1 MNSRYTQILS
11 DQDKQIIIPK
21 LVSYV
26 PKPKDKDYE
35 IGYIK
40 RYFAQK
46 ANDEASPILEISPP
60 SFKKISNSPYYNTT
74 SIRWKINGLIESQ
87 GHIIGV
93 KQANSNSILRGC
105 KDLKNL
111 KNYLLNTQQFYKI

>member
-1 MNSRYTQILS
+1 MNNRYTQILS
-11 DQDKQIIIPK
+11 EQDKQIIIPQ

-35 IGYIK
+35 VGYIK

-46 ANDEASPILEISPP
+46 VNDEASPIVEVSQTY
-60 SFKKISNSPYYNTT
+60 FTKISNSPYFNST
-74 SIRWKINGLIESQ
+74 SIRWKITGLLESQ

-111 KNYLLNTQQFYKI
+111 KNYLLNTQQFYKR

>member
-1 MNSRYTQILS
+1 MNERYNQILS
-11 DQDKQIIIPK
+11 NEGKQIRIPN
-21 LVSYV
+21 LNSYV

-46 ANDEASPILEISPP
+46 VNDESSPIVEISTT
-60 SFKKISNSPYYNTT
+60 SYQNLSNSPYYNRTD
-74 SIRWKINGLIESQ
+74 IRWKISGLLESR

>member
-1 MNSRYTQILS
+1 MNNRYTQILS
-11 DQDKQIIIPK
+11 EQDKQIIIPK

-35 IGYIK
+35 VGYIK

-46 ANDEASPILEISPP
+46 VNDEASPIVEVSQTY
-60 SFKKISNSPYYNTT
+60 FTKISNSPYFNST
-74 SIRWKINGLIESQ
+74 SIRWKISGLLESQ

-111 KNYLLNTQQFYKI
+111 KNYLLNTQQFYKR

>member
-111 KNYLLNTQQFYKI
+111 KNYLLNTQQFYKS

>member
-1 MNSRYTQILS
+1 MNNRYTQILS
-11 DQDKQIIIPK
+11 EQDKQIIIPQ

-35 IGYIK
+35 VGYIK

-46 ANDEASPILEISPP
+46 VNDEASPIVEVSQTY
-60 SFKKISNSPYYNTT
+60 FTKISNSPYYNST
-74 SIRWKINGLIESQ
+74 SIRWKISGLLESQ

-111 KNYLLNTQQFYKI
+111 KNYLLNTQQFYKR

>member
-1 MNSRYTQILS
+1 MNERYNQILS
-11 DQDKQIIIPK
+11 NEGKQIRIPN
-21 LVSYV
+21 LNSYV

-46 ANDEASPILEISPP
+46 VNDESSPIVEISAT
-60 SFKKISNSPYYNTT
+60 SYQNLSNSPYYNRTD
-74 SIRWKINGLIESQ
+74 IRWKISGLLESR

-111 KNYLLNTQQFYKI
+111 KNYLLNTQQFYKS

>member
-1 MNSRYTQILS
+1 MNNRYNELLFE
-11 DQDKQIIIPK
+11 QDKQITIPN
-21 LVSYV
+21 LRSFL
-26 PKPKDKDYE
+26 PTPKDKDYE
-35 IGYIK
+35 VGYIK

-46 ANDEASPILEISPP
+46 VNDETSPIVEISAT
-60 SFKKISNSPYYNTT
+60 SYQNLSNSPYYNRT
-74 SIRWKINGLIESQ
+74 SIRWKISGLLESQ

-111 KNYLLNTQQFYKI
+111 KNYLLNTQQFYKS

>member
-1 MNSRYTQILS
+1 MNNRYTQILS
-11 DQDKQIIIPK
+11 EQDKQIIIPQ

-35 IGYIK
+35 VGYIK
-40 RYFAQK
+40 RYFTQK
-46 ANDEASPILEISPP
+46 VNDEASPIVEVSQTY
-60 SFKKISNSPYYNTT
+60 FTKISTSPYYNST
-74 SIRWKINGLIESQ
+74 SIRWKISGLLESQ

-111 KNYLLNTQQFYKI
+111 KNYLLNTQQFYKR

>member
-74 SIRWKINGLIESQ
+74 SIRWKISGLLESQ

-111 KNYLLNTQQFYKI
+111 KNYLLNLLQFYKS

>member
-11 DQDKQIIIPK
+11 EQDKQIIIPK

-35 IGYIK
+35 VGYIK

-46 ANDEASPILEISPP
+46 VNDEASPIVEVSPTY
-60 SFKKISNSPYYNTT
+60 FTKISNSPYFNST
-74 SIRWKINGLIESQ
+74 SIRWKITGLLESQ

-93 KQANSNSILRGC
+93 KQSNSNSILRGC

-111 KNYLLNTQQFYKI
+111 KNYLLNTQQFYKR

>member
-74 SIRWKINGLIESQ
+74 SIRWKISGLLESQ

-111 KNYLLNTQQFYKI
+111 KNYLLNTQQFYKS

>member
-74 SIRWKINGLIESQ
+74 SIRWKIRGLLESK

-111 KNYLLNTQQFYKI
+111 KNYLLNTQQFYKS

>member
-1 MNSRYTQILS
+1 MNNRYTQILS
-11 DQDKQIIIPK
+11 EQDKQIIIPK

-35 IGYIK
+35 VGYIK

-46 ANDEASPILEISPP
+46 VNDEASPIVEVSQTY
-60 SFKKISNSPYYNTT
+60 FTKISNSPYFNST
-74 SIRWKINGLIESQ
+74 SIRWKITGLLESQ

-111 KNYLLNTQQFYKI
+111 KNYLLNTQQFYKR

>member
-1 MNSRYTQILS
+1 MNNRYTQILS
-11 DQDKQIIIPK
+11 EQDKQIIIPQ

-35 IGYIK
+35 VGYIK

-46 ANDEASPILEISPP
+46 VNDEASPIVEVSQTY
-60 SFKKISNSPYYNTT
+60 FTKISNSPYFNST
-74 SIRWKINGLIESQ
+74 SIRWKITGLLESQ

-111 KNYLLNTQQFYKI
+111 KNYLLNTQQFYKS

>member
-11 DQDKQIIIPK
+11 EQDKQIIIPK

-35 IGYIK
+35 VGYIK

-46 ANDEASPILEISPP
+46 VNDEASPIVEVSQTY
-60 SFKKISNSPYYNTT
+60 FTKISNSPYFNST
-74 SIRWKINGLIESQ
+74 SIRWKIAGLLESQ

-93 KQANSNSILRGC
+93 KQSNSNSILRGC

-111 KNYLLNTQQFYKI
+111 KNYLLNTQQFYKR

>member
-1 MNSRYTQILS
+1 MNERYNQILS
-11 DQDKQIIIPK
+11 NEGKQIRIPN
-21 LVSYV
+21 LNSYV

-46 ANDEASPILEISPP
+46 VNDESSPIVEISAT
-60 SFKKISNSPYYNTT
+60 SYQNLSNSPYYNRT
-74 SIRWKINGLIESQ
+74 SIRWKISGLLESQ

>member
-1 MNSRYTQILS
+1 MNERYNQILS
-11 DQDKQIIIPK
+11 DSGKTISINS

-26 PKPKDKDYE
+26 PKPKQKDYE

-46 ANDEASPILEISPP
+46 VNDEMSPIIEISGN
-60 SFKKISNSPYYNTT
+60 SFQKLSNSPYYTTT
-74 SIRWKINGLIESQ
+74 SIRWKISGLLESK

-105 KDLKNL
+105 KDIRNL
-111 KNYLLNTQQFYKI
+111 KNYLLNTQQFYKS

>member
-1 MNSRYTQILS
+1 MNERYNQILS
-11 DQDKQIIIPK
+11 NEGKQIRIPN
-21 LVSYV
+21 LNSYV

-46 ANDEASPILEISPP
+46 VNDESSPIVEISTT
-60 SFKKISNSPYYNTT
+60 SYQNLSNSPYYNRTD
-74 SIRWKINGLIESQ
+74 IRWKISGLLESR

-111 KNYLLNTQQFYKI
+111 KNYLLNTQQFYKS

>member
-46 ANDEASPILEISPP
+46 ANDEDSPILEISPP

>member
-46 ANDEASPILEISPP
+46 ANDEASPILEISSP

-111 KNYLLNTQQFYKI
+111 KNYLLNTQQFYKS

>member
-1 MNSRYTQILS
+1 MNNRYTQILS
-11 DQDKQIIIPK
+11 EQDKQIIIPQ

-35 IGYIK
+35 VGYIK

-46 ANDEASPILEISPP
+46 VNDEASPIVEVSPTY
-60 SFKKISNSPYYNTT
+60 FTKISNSPYYNST
-74 SIRWKINGLIESQ
+74 SIRWKISGLLESQ

-111 KNYLLNTQQFYKI
+111 KNYLLNTQQFYKR

>member
-1 MNSRYTQILS
+1 MNERYNQILS
-11 DQDKQIIIPK
+11 NEGKQIRIPN
-21 LVSYV
+21 LNSYV

-46 ANDEASPILEISPP
+46 VNDESSPIVEISAT
-60 SFKKISNSPYYNTT
+60 SYQNLSNSPYYNRT
-74 SIRWKINGLIESQ
+74 SIRWKISGLLESR

-111 KNYLLNTQQFYKI
+111 KNYLLNTQQFYKR

>member
-1 MNSRYTQILS
+1 MNERYNQILS
-11 DQDKQIIIPK
+11 NEGKQIRIPN
-21 LVSYV
+21 LNSYV

-46 ANDEASPILEISPP
+46 VNDESSPIVEISAT
-60 SFKKISNSPYYNTT
+60 SYQNLSNSPYYNRT
-74 SIRWKINGLIESQ
+74 SIRWKISGLLESR

-111 KNYLLNTQQFYKI
+111 KNYLLNTQQFYKS

>member
-1 MNSRYTQILS
+1 
-11 DQDKQIIIPK
+11 

-35 IGYIK
+35 VGYIK

-46 ANDEASPILEISPP
+46 VNDEASPIVEVSQTY
-60 SFKKISNSPYYNTT
+60 FTKISNSPYFNST
-74 SIRWKINGLIESQ
+74 SIRWKITGLLESQ

-111 KNYLLNTQQFYKI
+111 KNYLLNTQQFYKR

>member
-1 MNSRYTQILS
+1 MNNRYTQILS
-11 DQDKQIIIPK
+11 EQDKQIIIPQ

-35 IGYIK
+35 VGYIK

-46 ANDEASPILEISPP
+46 VNDEASPIVEVSQTYFI
-60 SFKKISNSPYYNTT
+60 KISNSPYYNST
-74 SIRWKINGLIESQ
+74 SIRWKISGLLESQ

-111 KNYLLNTQQFYKI
+111 KNYLLNTQQFYKR

>member
-1 MNSRYTQILS
+1 MNERYNQILS
-11 DQDKQIIIPK
+11 NEGKQIRIPN
-21 LVSYV
+21 LNSYV

-46 ANDEASPILEISPP
+46 VNDESSPIVEISTT
-60 SFKKISNSPYYNTT
+60 SYQNLSNSPYYNRTD
-74 SIRWKINGLIESQ
+74 IRWKISGLLESR

-111 KNYLLNTQQFYKI
+111 KNYLLNTQQFYKR

>member
-1 MNSRYTQILS
+1 MNERYNQILS
-11 DQDKQIIIPK
+11 NEGKQIRIPN
-21 LVSYV
+21 LNSYV
-26 PKPKDKDYE
+26 PKPKDYE

-46 ANDEASPILEISPP
+46 VNDESSPIVEISTT
-60 SFKKISNSPYYNTT
+60 SYQNLSNSPYYNRTD
-74 SIRWKINGLIESQ
+74 IRWKISGLLESR

-111 KNYLLNTQQFYKI
+111 KNYLLNTQQFYKS

>member
-1 MNSRYTQILS
+1 MNNRYTQILS
-11 DQDKQIIIPK
+11 EQDKQIIIPK

-35 IGYIK
+35 VGYIK

-46 ANDEASPILEISPP
+46 VNDEASPIVEVSQTY
-60 SFKKISNSPYYNTT
+60 FTKISNSPYYNST
-74 SIRWKINGLIESQ
+74 SIRWKISGLLESQ

-111 KNYLLNTQQFYKI
+111 KNYLLNTQQFYKR

>member
-1 MNSRYTQILS
+1 MNNRYTQILS
-11 DQDKQIIIPK
+11 EQDKQIIIPQ

-35 IGYIK
+35 VGYIK

-46 ANDEASPILEISPP
+46 VNDEASPIVEVSQTY
-60 SFKKISNSPYYNTT
+60 FTKISTSPYYNST
-74 SIRWKINGLIESQ
+74 SIRWKISGLLESQ

-111 KNYLLNTQQFYKI
+111 KNYLLNTQQFYKR

>member
-74 SIRWKINGLIESQ
+74 SIRWKISGLLESQ

-93 KQANSNSILRGC
+93 KQANSNSILRGF
-105 KDLKNL
+105 KDLKKL
-111 KNYLLNTQQFYKI
+111 KNYLLNTQQFYKS